1 MPTYVSLIHFTQQG
15 AQNFQDTPRRAA
27 AFRDAA
33 KKVGVTVRN
42 VYWTLGAFDGL
53 LVLEAPDE
61 QTVTAAMLGLAP
73 LGNVRTQTLRAF
85 DESEIASLLE
95 RVPRP
100 GSTAGGGDARGGESR
115 GGGSGGGGKGEGGKA
130 DAGKTGGGKASGNR
144 GRGGR

>member
-27 AFRDAA
+27 AFREAA
-33 KKVGVTVRN
+33 RQAGVTVRD

-53 LVLEAPDE
+53 LVMDAPDE
-61 QTVTAAMLGLAP
+61 QTITAAMLGLAS

-85 DESEIASLLE
+85 DESEIASILQ

-100 GSTAGGGDARGGESR
+100 GAAESRDAGQAEGAKAGGGKSSASRARGR
-115 GGGSGGGGKGEGGKA
+115 
-130 DAGKTGGGKASGNR
+130 R
-144 GRGGR
+144 

>member
-1 MPTYVSLIHFTQQG
+1 MATYVSLISFTQQG

-33 KKVGVTVRN
+33 KKAGVTVREI
-42 VYWTLGAFDGL
+42 YWTLGAFDGL

-61 QTVTAAMLGLAP
+61 QTVTAAMLGLAS

-85 DESEIASLLE
+85 DESEIGSILE

-100 GSTAGGGDARGGESR
+100 GASGAQT
-115 GGGSGGGGKGEGGKA
+115 GGGGGAQSGG
-130 DAGKTGGGKASGNR
+130 ASASR
-144 GRGGR
+144 GRGKR

>member
-1 MPTYVSLIHFTQQG
+1 MPTYVSLINFTQQG

-33 KKVGVTVRN
+33 KKAGVTVREI
-42 VYWTLGAFDGL
+42 YWTLGAFDGL

-61 QTVTAAMLGLAP
+61 QTVTAAMLGLAS

-85 DESEIASLLE
+85 DESEIGSILE

-100 GSTAGGGDARGGESR
+100 GASGAQT
-115 GGGSGGGGKGEGGKA
+115 GGGGGAQSGG
-130 DAGKTGGGKASGNR
+130 ASASR
-144 GRGGR
+144 GRGKR